1 MKTKNKAK
9 PTQTCDLKRGR
20 VNYKYHIRNVI
31 NSFLFMALLVCF
43 STLGTVSVLRAADEK
58 IPFFDTDKNFGEL
71 LFFSII
77 LIIFYTVWQLV
88 FTRLMIEK
96 PTKEFANASEK
107 VIHGDYSVRIDMDNL
122 YLGSLEFMNIADNFN
137 TMVEQLG
144 KVDSLS
150 NDFIANVSHE
160 LKTPLAVIQSYSTI
174 LQNTDLS
181 AEERQEYLSKISAST
196 QQLSALVSNILKLNK
211 IENNQTEAKFERYNL
226 SSQLSHSLLDFEE
239 MWDEKNINIEFAV
252 EDDVFICSDKELMKI
267 VWSNLFS
274 NAIKFT
280 PNGGTISVILKK
292 SANQINVSIKDTGC
306 GMSKET
312 QEHIFEKFYQ
322 GDTSH
327 SEKGNGLGLA
337 LVKRIIDLTD
347 NKIAVKSEINRGTEF
362 TVSIIQTDKV

>member
-1 MKTKNKAK
+1 MKAKNKEKA
-9 PTQTCDLKRGR
+9 TQTGDLKRGR

-43 STLGTVSVLRAADEK
+43 STLGTVSVLQAADEK
-58 IPFFDTDKNFGEL
+58 IPFFDTNEDFGEL

-77 LIIFYTVWQLV
+77 LVIFYTVWQLV

-96 PTKEFANASEK
+96 PTKEFANASEM
-107 VIHGDYSVRIDMDNL
+107 VIQGDYSVRIDMDNL
-122 YLGSLEFMNIADNFN
+122 YLGSLEFMNIAGNFN

-181 AEERQEYLSKISAST
+181 AEERQEYLNKISAST

-226 SSQLSHSLLDFEE
+226 SSQLSQSLLDFEDLWE
-239 MWDEKNINIEFAV
+239 QKNINIEFEV
-252 EDDVFICSDKELMKI
+252 EDDVFINSDKELMKI

-280 PNGGTISVILKK
+280 PNGGTISVVLKK
-292 SANQINVSIKDTGC
+292 SANQINVTVKDTGC

-337 LVKRIIDLTD
+337 LVKKIIDLTD
-347 NKIAVKSEINRGTEF
+347 NKIAVKSEIGCGTEF
-362 TVSIIQTDKV
+362 TVSIINNKNP